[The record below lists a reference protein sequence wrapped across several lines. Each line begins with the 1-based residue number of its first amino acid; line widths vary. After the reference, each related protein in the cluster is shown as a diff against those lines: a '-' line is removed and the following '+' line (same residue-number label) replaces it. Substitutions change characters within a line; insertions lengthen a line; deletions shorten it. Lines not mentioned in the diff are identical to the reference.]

1 MYGTLAMLAILLVIV
16 GLLILLRSYS
26 APTFLPPYSAEG
38 FAVAAVNSI
47 LAPACTE
54 RSTQAQS
61 LLHRIA
67 TADENKSLGNE
78 GNKEELRL
86 LLSKLCC
93 LEADLITPA
102 AGAYRTLPLQFRTS
116 HDTDAASTLVG
127 RCFRNALRQRDID
140 IIVEKFQVR
149 GLELVGNLVNP
160 SDVTEAKEEF
170 MTVIN
175 RVKSA
180 LQSTCLTY
188 QPQLDTPEGPRD
200 VGFWEPKTAAGLA
213 QYQGISAVPK

>member
-1 MYGTLAMLAILLVIV
+1 MYGTLAMSAVLLVIV

-26 APTFLPPYSAEG
+26 APPLSPYSAEG

-61 LLHRIA
+61 LLQRIA

-149 GLELVGNLVNP
+149 GLELVSNLVEP
-160 SDVTEAKEEF
+160 SEVAKAKEEF

-175 RVKSA
+175 RVKA
-180 LQSTCLTY
+180 AFQTTCLTY
-188 QPQLDTPEGPRD
+188 KPQLDAPEGPRD
-200 VGFWEPKTAAGLA
+200 VGFWEPKSATGLA

>member
-1 MYGTLAMLAILLVIV
+1 MVVVLLVIV
-16 GLLILLRSYS
+16 GLLILLQSYS
-26 APTFLPPYSAEG
+26 SAKFLPPYSAEG

-47 LAPACTE
+47 LVPACTE

-127 RCFRNALRQRDID
+127 RCFRNAIRQRDID

-149 GLELVGNLVNP
+149 GLELVSNLVDP
-160 SDVTEAKEEF
+160 SEVAEAKEEF

-175 RVKSA
+175 RVKTA
-180 LQSTCLTY
+180 FQSTCLTY
-188 QPQLDTPEGPRD
+188 KPQLDAPEGPRD
-200 VGFWEPKTAAGLA
+200 VGFWEPKSATGLA
-213 QYQGISAVPK
+213 QYQGISAVLK

>member
-1 MYGTLAMLAILLVIV
+1 MYGTLAMMAILLVIV
-16 GLLILLRSYS
+16 ALLVLFRSYS
-26 APTFLPPYSAEG
+26 APSLPPYSAEG

-47 LAPACTE
+47 LVPACTE

-61 LLHRIA
+61 LLQRIA
-67 TADENKSLGNE
+67 TTDENKSLGNE

-127 RCFRNALRQRDID
+127 RCFRNAIRQRDID
-140 IIVEKFQVR
+140 IIVEKFQIR
-149 GLELVGNLVNP
+149 GLELVGNLVDP
-160 SDVTEAKEEF
+160 SEVVEAKEEF

-175 RVKSA
+175 RVKTA
-180 LQSTCLTY
+180 LQTTCLTY
-188 QPQLDTPEGPRD
+188 KPQLDAPEGPRD
-200 VGFWEPKTAAGLA
+200 VGFWEPKSATGLA

>member
-1 MYGTLAMLAILLVIV
+1 MYGTLAMLAVLLVIA
-16 GLLILLRSYS
+16 GLLVLFRSYS
-26 APTFLPPYSAEG
+26 ASMLPPYSAEG

-61 LLHRIA
+61 LLQRIA
-67 TADENKSLGNE
+67 VSDENKSLGNE

-127 RCFRNALRQRDID
+127 RCFRNAIRQRDID

-149 GLELVGNLVNP
+149 GLELVGNLVGPNE
-160 SDVTEAKEEF
+160 VAEAKGEF
-170 MTVIN
+170 MTVITL
-175 RVKSA
+175 VKTA
-180 LQSTCLTY
+180 LQTTCLTY
-188 QPQLDTPEGPRD
+188 KPRLDAPEGPRD

-213 QYQGISAVPK
+213 QYQGISAEPK

>member
-1 MYGTLAMLAILLVIV
+1 MYGTLAMMAILLVIV
-16 GLLILLRSYS
+16 ALLVLFRSYS
-26 APTFLPPYSAEG
+26 APSLPPYSAEG
-38 FAVAAVNSI
+38 FAVAAVNSS
-47 LAPACTE
+47 LVPACTE

-61 LLHRIA
+61 LLQRIA
-67 TADENKSLGNE
+67 TTDENKSLGNE

-127 RCFRNALRQRDID
+127 RCFRNAIRQRDID
-140 IIVEKFQVR
+140 IIVEKFQIR
-149 GLELVGNLVNP
+149 GLELVGNLVDP
-160 SDVTEAKEEF
+160 SEVVEAKEEF

-175 RVKSA
+175 RVKTA
-180 LQSTCLTY
+180 LQTTCLTY
-188 QPQLDTPEGPRD
+188 KPQLDAPEGPRD
-200 VGFWEPKTAAGLA
+200 VGFWEPKSATGLA

>member
-1 MYGTLAMLAILLVIV
+1 MYGTLAMSAVLLVIV

-26 APTFLPPYSAEG
+26 VPSLPPYNAEG

-67 TADENKSLGNE
+67 TADENKTLGNE

-127 RCFRNALRQRDID
+127 RCFRNAIRQRDID

-149 GLELVGNLVNP
+149 GLELVSNLVDP
-160 SDVTEAKEEF
+160 SQVVEAKEEF
-170 MTVIN
+170 MTVIT
-175 RVKSA
+175 RVKTA
-180 LQSTCLTY
+180 FQTTCLTY
-188 QPQLDTPEGPRD
+188 KPQLDAPEGPRD
-200 VGFWEPKTAAGLA
+200 VGFWEPKTATGLA

>member
-1 MYGTLAMLAILLVIV
+1 MSAALLVIV
-16 GLLILLRSYS
+16 GLLILLQSYS
-26 APTFLPPYSAEG
+26 SAQFLPPYSAEG

-67 TADENKSLGNE
+67 TTDENKSLGNE

-127 RCFRNALRQRDID
+127 RCFRNAIRQRDID

-149 GLELVGNLVNP
+149 GLELVSNLMDP
-160 SDVTEAKEEF
+160 SEVAEAKEEF

-175 RVKSA
+175 RVKTA
-180 LQSTCLTY
+180 FQSTCLTY
-188 QPQLDTPEGPRD
+188 KPQLDAPEGPRGL
-200 VGFWEPKTAAGLA
+200 GFWEPKSATGLA